1 MSCTKLDYET
11 RCLNFPCFKKG
22 QFPHSFWASHTF
34 SNKSLMTKWK
44 TLAHVWR
51 LQYYLLEDV
60 RSKYSPSFFH
70 LTTGCGYP
78 LGGAHLR
85 IVSSPTET
93 SVSFGRILKS
103 SLMSAT
109 YKRKYYY
116 NMWSGSLNLA
126 CIDRFM
132 ALNTTMCANPTL
144 QPCLLFAKIRLKN

>member
-1 MSCTKLDYET
+1 M
-11 RCLNFPCFKKG
+11 
-22 QFPHSFWASHTF
+22 
-34 SNKSLMTKWK
+34 

-144 QPCLLFAKIRLKN
+144 QPCLLFAKIRLKNQLFRQNLCPAGPQKFNGGFFKKISI